1 MNELIDPSVSDKIL
15 IQTIGATISKMT
27 LFICSAVVMG
37 MMINSCQVDEAV
49 IVQCEES
56 CGIANGMKEVTG
68 TSCECNRPK
77 EIIEA
82 PFVL

>member
-1 MNELIDPSVSDKIL
+1 MDNPELADKVL
-15 IQTIGATISKMT
+15 IQAVGSTISKMT
-27 LFICSAVVMG
+27 FFICGAVVMG

-49 IVQCEES
+49 IIQCEES

-68 TSCECNRPK
+68 TSCECNKPK
-77 EIIEA
+77 VVMPA